1 MNPKRRLQQRLQQHL
16 QRRLQRLRHS
26 SLLQHLSSHLSKHL
40 SSHLSMHLSSR
51 SLPRFPEQHISVPP
65 FVVFYRKIS
74 AIIVYVVVHN
84 CVLWAILGRCME
96 SQRRGENPLGNEM
109 PRTPRTERPHRS
121 SQTVEKALVGWGAV
135 PQFAM
140 VVLLLK
146 SQYSL
151 AHWASASLRP
161 PLAALRLR
169 PPEASNRRKRL
180 ARWRRSSGGR
190 RLRTLGLRAFGSPC
204 GARVSSQKAPTERYE
219 QVPSANSKKCKMHFF
234 DTLRRPHRSSQS
246 PAGMSFSMLSRARSL
261 SITGYASEIGLSM
274 VPSTISCFF
283 LGRITITS
291 GLECPKRE
299 RKSHECGFL
308 LCKPHL
314 AEQNLRCRET
324 GEKTRNR
331 RELSK
336 NRVRAGTQNTNNRM
350 VLIPALFV
358 VQNA

>member
-1 MNPKRRLQQRLQQHL
+1 MYGVTTKGREPPRKWDATHGKTSQVFPDCRKSPGGLGGRSPQRL
-16 QRRLQRLRHS
+16 
-26 SLLQHLSSHLSKHL
+26 
-40 SSHLSMHLSSR
+40 
-51 SLPRFPEQHISVPP
+51 PP
-65 FVVFYRKIS
+65 
-74 AIIVYVVVHN
+74 A
-84 CVLWAILGRCME
+84 
-96 SQRRGENPLGNEM
+96 
-109 PRTPRTERPHRS
+109 
-121 SQTVEKALVGWGAV
+121 
-135 PQFAM
+135 
-140 VVLLLK
+140 
-146 SQYSL
+146 
-151 AHWASASLRP
+151 ASDLC
-161 PLAALRLR
+161 
-169 PPEASNRRKRL
+169 
-180 ARWRRSSGGR
+180 GG
-190 RLRTLGLRAFGSPC
+190 GGSPC
-204 GARVSSQKAPTERYE
+204 VARVSPTERYE

-314 AEQNLRCRET
+314 AERET

>member
-26 SLLQHLSSHLSKHL
+26 SLLHLSSHLSKHL

-51 SLPRFPEQHISVPP
+51 SLPRFPKQHISVPP

-96 SQRRGENPLGNEM
+96 SQRRGENPLGNGM
-109 PRTPRTERPHRS
+109 PRTGRPHRS
-121 SQTVEKALVGWGAV
+121 SQTVEKALVGSGAV
-135 PQFAM
+135 APRGFQ
-140 VVLLLK
+140 
-146 SQYSL
+146 
-151 AHWASASLRP
+151 P
-161 PLAALRLR
+161 PPATCAVAAV
-169 PPEASNRRKRL
+169 
-180 ARWRRSSGGR
+180 
-190 RLRTLGLRAFGSPC
+190 GSPC
-204 GARVSSQKAPTERYE
+204 VARVSSQKAPTERYE